1 MEGQMEDKR
10 GTAEGG
16 GYEPPEVND
25 HGDLVE
31 LTTAIGLTGTEDGA
45 SKSLPFHHNLSL
57 PSLP

>member
-10 GTAEGG
+10 GSVDG

-31 LTTAIGLTGTEDGA
+31 MTSAIGLTGTEDGA
-45 SKSLPFHHNLSL
+45 SKTLPFHHNLSL
-57 PSLP
+57 PGLP